1 MAFLG
6 FLLVAAVVVCSFLC
20 LGRAGLGRAQLLS
33 LQSLFQ
39 QLQHGTDGR
48 SEARVFEE
56 QTRCSSPFNIL
67 PVTLQDLDL

>member
-6 FLLVAAVVVCSFLC
+6 FLLVATIMVCSIC
-20 LGRAGLGRAQLLS
+20 LGRAGLGRALLLS

-48 SEARVFEE
+48 REAGVFEE
-56 QTRCSSPFNIL
+56 QTLCSTPFNIL